1 MADALPSPATHS
13 NSTLTADLTADLTV
27 EPPRGPVADPTLQRA
42 SGRHRVRTRR
52 TRRTRGRRVTPRS
65 QRLGWL
71 PLLPLHLLVVAVC
84 VPDTSTSSAVSLAH
98 VTAADV
104 AAVLVV
110 VAAAWRLLSGDGPAL
125 LRSRALLP
133 TLAVLLAVTLS
144 AVFATDQRLAA
155 AGWVRWVEVDV
166 LLPVAAFV
174 LCRTVR
180 ATTGVLLTFL
190 AVSLAEG
197 VLGVV
202 QYLTGTG
209 AGYGAE
215 AIRAI
220 GTFGVGNQLAMG
232 NLVAD
237 AGLVCLAGALAL
249 PVRRHRL
256 VAGALAVFFLLPL
269 LLSLSRGALLSG
281 LVAAVLVLAR
291 VGWRVLAGTALA
303 GIAVATVALVA
314 VPSQGAVVV
323 ARVETVVSSASSPDQ
338 SVADRYGLWSAALRM
353 WSEDPV
359 TGIGVKN
366 FSEHR
371 DSQLGIATSSG
382 ADAASDDSYERVQ
395 LLSPHEQ
402 YLLVLSE
409 QGLLGLLAYLSLVVV
424 AALGPLR
431 RYDGRPS
438 LTSATALAL
447 FGVGTQFVVTNFWG
461 DLAGPTAPL
470 QGVVFGLALR
480 MAATPRTPRDPRP
493 GPRRP
498 VEPVDVTGLRVLHVC
513 QPVDAGVAAFVARAA
528 EQQRAAGL
536 DVVVACA
543 PTGWLA
549 DRLDALGVERATW
562 PAVRSPLRGVLP
574 EARRLRAVVRAVDPD
589 VVHLHSAKA
598 GLVGRLVVHGSR
610 PTAFQ
615 PHAWAFE
622 AATGP
627 VALAVRLW
635 EALALHLTDC
645 LVLVSRAELDR
656 AREAGLPLDVT
667 ARRVVRNGLDLRRH
681 GVDDATDARRELGL
695 PDAPTVVCVGRLA
708 HQKGQDRLLAAWPLV
723 RAAVP
728 QARLALVGDGPDAD
742 DLRRRVAVGGAELS
756 GVLLPGATDTPR
768 RWYAAADVV
777 VVPSRY
783 EGFAFVPL
791 EAMAARRSLVV
802 HDHPAL
808 REALP
813 PGAGAVVD
821 TDDAALLAT
830 ALVRRLLAP
839 EVRDQEGA
847 VGRAHVVTT
856 RDDLTVLPQLVD
868 AYLAAGASVPA
879 QEVRP

>member
-1 MADALPSPATHS
+1 MAEALPT
-13 NSTLTADLTADLTV
+13 
-27 EPPRGPVADPTLQRA
+27 TLQAPTPARDRRA
-42 SGRHRVRTRR
+42 GRHRRR
-52 TRRTRGRRVTPRS
+52 AGRVRGRRVTPRS

-84 VPDTSTSSAVSLAH
+84 VPDTSTSGAVSLAH

-104 AAVLVV
+104 AAVLVIA
-110 VAAAWRLLSGDGPAL
+110 AAAWRLLSGDGPAL

-133 TLAVLLAVTLS
+133 ALAVLVAVSLS

-166 LLPVAAFV
+166 LLPVATFV
-174 LCRTVR
+174 VCRTVR
-180 ATTGVLLTFL
+180 AVAGVLATLVV
-190 AVSLAEG
+190 VSLAEG

-353 WSEDPV
+353 WSEEPV

-371 DSQLGIATSSG
+371 DSQLGISTSSG

-409 QGLLGLLAYLSLVVV
+409 QGLVGLLAYLSLVVV
-424 AALGPLR
+424 AAVGPLR
-431 RYDGRPS
+431 RVDGRRS
-438 LTSATALAL
+438 LTSTTGLAL

-470 QGVVFGLALR
+470 QGVVFGLAL
-480 MAATPRTPRDPRP
+480 ALTATPRPAREPAPRRAVHGGSGRRHRAAGPARLPARRRGRGRLRRARRAAAAGRRPRRRGGLRTGGLARRPPRRARRPPRDLVRRPVAAARGPAGGPPAAGRRPRRRP
-493 GPRRP
+493 RRRAPALGQGRPRGPARRPRVAADRLPAARLGLRGRLRPRRP
-498 VEPVDVTGLRVLHVC
+498 GR
-513 QPVDAGVAAFVARAA
+513 AGVGGPGPAPHRLPAARQPRRAGP
-528 EQQRAAGL
+528 RPRG
-536 DVVVACA
+536 
-543 PTGWLA
+543 
-549 DRLDALGVERATW
+549 R
-562 PAVRSPLRGVLP
+562 PA
-574 EARRLRAVVRAVDPD
+574 ARRDGAP
-589 VVHLHSAKA
+589 
-598 GLVGRLVVHGSR
+598 
-610 PTAFQ
+610 
-615 PHAWAFE
+615 
-622 AATGP
+622 
-627 VALAVRLW
+627 
-635 EALALHLTDC
+635 
-645 LVLVSRAELDR
+645 
-656 AREAGLPLDVT
+656 
-667 ARRVVRNGLDLRRH
+667 VVRNGLDLSRH
-681 GVDDATDARRELGL
+681 GVDDAAAARRELGL
-695 PDAPTVVCVGRLA
+695 PEAPTVVCVGRLA

-728 QARLALVGDGPDAD
+728 QAQLALVGDGPDAEEV
-742 DLRRRVAVGGAELS
+742 RRRVAEGGHGLT
-756 GVLLPGATDTPR
+756 GVVLPGATDAPR

-802 HDHPAL
+802 HEHPAL

-830 ALVRRLLAP
+830 AVVRRLRAP

-856 RDDLTVLPQLVD
+856 RDDRTLLPQVVD
-868 AYLAAGASVPA
+868 AYLAAGAIPPVAAP
-879 QEVRP
+879 QPTRVVRGVRR

>member
-1 MADALPSPATHS
+1 MADALP
-13 NSTLTADLTADLTV
+13 TAFQA
-27 EPPRGPVADPTLQRA
+27 PTPTRDRA
-42 SGRHRVRTRR
+42 GRHRRR
-52 TRRTRGRRVTPRS
+52 RAGRVRGRRVTPRS

-84 VPDTSTSSAVSLAH
+84 VPDTSTSGAVSLAH

-104 AAVLVV
+104 AAVLVIA
-110 VAAAWRLLSGDGPAL
+110 AAAWRLLNGDGPAL

-133 TLAVLLAVTLS
+133 ALAVLVAVSLS

-166 LLPVAAFV
+166 LLPVATFV
-174 LCRTVR
+174 VCRTVR
-180 ATTGVLLTFL
+180 AVAGVLGTLVV
-190 AVSLAEG
+190 VSLAEG

-256 VAGALAVFFLLPL
+256 VAGTLAVFFVLPL

-303 GIAVATVALVA
+303 GIALATVALVA

-353 WSEDPV
+353 WSEEPV

-371 DSQLGIATSSG
+371 DSQLGISTSSG

-409 QGLLGLLAYLSLVVV
+409 QGLVGLLAYLSLVVV
-424 AALGPLR
+424 AAVGPLR
-431 RYDGRPS
+431 RYDGGRS
-438 LTSATALAL
+438 LTATTGLAL

-470 QGVVFGLALR
+470 QGVVFGLAL
-480 MAATPRTPRDPRP
+480 ALTATPRATPELP
-493 GPRRP
+493 PRRAVP
-498 VEPVDVTGLRVLHVC
+498 AAPVDATGLRVLHVC

-528 EQQRAAGL
+528 QQQRAAGL

-543 PTGWLA
+543 PQGWLA
-549 DRLDALGVERATW
+549 DRLDALGVPRATW
-562 PAVRSPLRGVLP
+562 SAVRSPLRGVLP

-610 PTAFQ
+610 PTVFQ

-622 AATGP
+622 AASGP
-627 VALAVRLW
+627 VALAVRVW

-645 LVLVSRAELDR
+645 LLLVSRAELDR

-667 ARRVVRNGLDLRRH
+667 ARRLVRNGLDLSRH
-681 GVDDATDARRELGL
+681 GVDDAPVARHELGL
-695 PDAPTVVCVGRLA
+695 PEAPTVVCVGRLA

-728 QARLALVGDGPDAD
+728 RAQLALVGDGPDAQEV
-742 DLRRRVAVGGAELS
+742 RRRVAAGDDGLT
-756 GVLLPGATDTPR
+756 GVLLPGATDAPR

-830 ALVRRLLAP
+830 AVVRRLRAP

-856 RDDLTVLPQLVD
+856 RDDRTLLPQVVD
-868 AYLAAGASVPA
+868 AYLAAGAVPPVA
-879 QEVRP
+879 VPPPARVVRGVRR